1 MQEFS
6 REFFFI
12 NQKLHETSMFAD
24 FFYPPVN
31 YIYEVFRVAHGIP
44 LFIEDHI
51 DRFFQTAE
59 LAAIKTDFY
68 KTQLANY
75 INLVIRNNSLED
87 GNIKIACF
95 HNVNGNTDLFIYYTP
110 HVYPTEKEYSFGVNV
125 DLFFAERKNPN
136 AKVMNTEMRHSTDE
150 AKHEQGVYELLLV
163 DNEGFITEGSRS
175 NVFFIKD
182 GLLITPPAD
191 TVLEGI
197 TRKQIL
203 SLCRENGIDFQESKV
218 HHSELTNY
226 DSLFISGTSRRVL
239 PVKRVNNL
247 EFSVTNTLLQRL
259 HQLFD
264 KKVSDYINQ
273 KEKAI

>member
-1 MQEFS
+1 MIECS

-24 FFYPPVN
+24 IFHPPVN

-51 DRFFQTAE
+51 DRFFHTAE
-59 LAAIKTDFY
+59 LAAIKTEFS
-68 KTQLANY
+68 KTQLADY
-75 INLVIRNNSLED
+75 ISQVISNNSLED
-87 GNIKIACF
+87 GNMKIACF
-95 HNVNGNTDLFIYYTP
+95 YNANGNTDLFIYYTP
-110 HVYPTEKEYSFGVNV
+110 HAYPTEEEYSYGVNV
-125 DLFFAERKNPN
+125 DLFFAERNNPN

-150 AKHEQGVYELLLV
+150 AKHDQGVYELLLV

-218 HHSELTNY
+218 HHSELSQY
-226 DSLFISGTSRRVL
+226 DTLFISGTSRRVL

-247 EFSVTNTLLQRL
+247 EFSVKNALIKRLQ
-259 HQLFD
+259 QLFD

-273 KEKAI
+273 KEKAL